1 MYRDRYIKPVRIF
14 GPGGRILS
22 LQFYYIYYHYYE
34 KTGSQAGLTVG
45 KYFTILTI
53 SELQNSFL
61 NQGQSLLA
69 AGPTVPG
76 SAVKTVD
83 W

>member
-1 MYRDRYIKPVRIF
+1 MTWSD
-14 GPGGRILS
+14 
-22 LQFYYIYYHYYE
+22 
-34 KTGSQAGLTVG
+34 AGLTVG

-61 NQGQSLLA
+61 NQGQSLLG